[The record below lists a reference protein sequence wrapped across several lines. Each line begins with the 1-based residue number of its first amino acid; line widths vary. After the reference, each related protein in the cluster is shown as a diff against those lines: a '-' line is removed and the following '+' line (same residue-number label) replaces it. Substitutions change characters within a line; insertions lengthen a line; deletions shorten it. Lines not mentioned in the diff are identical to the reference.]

1 MADESSAINEF
12 LNGFGQPKEDPFKSA
27 DPFAEKETVDEVI
40 EEAVEEEKALPF
52 HKDPKVQKYIDR
64 QVAKAIADT
73 PTPPK
78 ERQTFKEEEINLPPS
93 FVKLV
98 GNDTDEKK
106 QVLKDLSSYFGSLKG
121 EARQEFLAEMQ
132 EQERA
137 VQAQDQAALD
147 ELNAGF
153 EEIEDSFGVDLSS
166 GNANAQR
173 IRGAFVEYL
182 KKVSHKNADGE
193 VDQFADIPAAWE
205 EFQSKAQKPAN
216 NRAKTLAS
224 RSMGT
229 QIVSDAPQVADRSWK
244 GVEKL
249 FSKLSN

>member
-1 MADESSAINEF
+1 MADERSAVNEF
-12 LNGFGQPKEDPFKSA
+12 LNGLGQPKEDPFKSA
-27 DPFAEKETVDEVI
+27 DPFASV
-40 EEAVEEEKALPF
+40 EEPAEQALEDEEEKPLPF

-64 QVAKAIADT
+64 QVAKAIADA
-73 PTPPK
+73 PLPQ
-78 ERQTFKEEEINLPPS
+78 ERQQFKEEEINLPPS

-106 QVLKDLSSYFGSLKG
+106 QVLKDLSSYFGGLKG

-137 VQAQDQAALD
+137 VQQQDQAALD

-153 EEIEDSFGVDLSS
+153 EEIEEMHGIDLSS

-173 IRGAFVEYL
+173 TRGAFVEYL

-205 EFQSKAQKPAN
+205 EFQSKAQRPAN
-216 NRAKTLAS
+216 NRAKSLAS

-229 QIVSDAPQVADRSWK
+229 QNVSDTPAVADRSWK

-249 FSKLSN
+249 FSKLTN